1 MVYLHSSFSFQTKL
15 LNKSP
20 QCTVTSVFSPI
31 LQWSLVVQRQEALD
45 MLGDIRIPEGPKTS
59 PPQLGIVVVGIGVGV
74 GVGVAKMVCIDPFK
88 DCMSYETA

>member
-59 PPQLGIVVVGIGVGV
+59 PPQLGIVGV
-74 GVGVAKMVCIDPFK
+74 VGVAKMICSDPFK

>member
-1 MVYLHSSFSFQTKL
+1 
-15 LNKSP
+15 
-20 QCTVTSVFSPI
+20 
-31 LQWSLVVQRQEALD
+31 
-45 MLGDIRIPEGPKTS
+45 MLGDIRMPEGPKTS